1 MHVTATR
8 IGLIAALCT
17 IILFSSCDERMYFPS
32 RATAPGLREQ
42 FDTKL
47 VLSLKAQSA
56 STNGDT
62 ATHKHA
68 TSTVSPAVDFAFS
81 PVNHLGLTFSYNGIT
96 NRAIDELGTSTNAG
110 VFNGHRFDG
119 GAGYYTN
126 FGRLG
131 FFEGYVGA
139 GGGYLQRKSYYS
151 NYEDFTTHYTRFYLQ
166 PAAGIGNDLF
176 MLTGGVRMAMQ
187 HFTDFN
193 SADSM
198 LRYTITYRDNYPGT
212 NVTAQTFIFFEP
224 FINFEIGYKYIKLNL
239 QTGFSS
245 QITGGT
251 IIGSFPVY
259 FSGGLVFNFAP
270 RFLKSGNEL
279 PKPPHRGHHMRPHD
293 ETD

>member
-1 MHVTATR
+1 MPHIFTRLSIIILASAT
-8 IGLIAALCT
+8 
-17 IILFSSCDERMYFPS
+17 ILFSSCDERMYFPS

-47 VLSLKAQSA
+47 VLSLKAQMA

-68 TSTVSPAVDFAFS
+68 TSIVSPAVDFAFS

-96 NRAIDELGTSTNAG
+96 NRAIGELGTSTNAG

-139 GGGYLQRKSYYS
+139 GGGYLQRKSFYS
-151 NYEDFTTHYTRFYLQ
+151 SYEDFSAHYTRFYLQ
-166 PAAGIGNDLF
+166 PAAGIGNSIF
-176 MLTGGVRMAMQ
+176 MLTGGMRLALQ
-187 HFTDFN
+187 HFNDFK
-193 SADSM
+193 AGDSM
-198 LRYTITYRDNYPGT
+198 LRYKITNRDNYVGPD
-212 NVTAQTFIFFEP
+212 VTSQTFIFWEP
-224 FINFEIGYKYIKLNL
+224 FINFEIGYKYVKFNV

-245 QITGGT
+245 QLAGGT

-259 FSGGLVFNFAP
+259 VSMGIVLNFAP
-270 RFLKSGNEL
+270 RFVKSGNEL
-279 PKPPHRGHHMRPHD
+279 PHPPGHRKPSRD
-293 ETD
+293 ETE

>member
-1 MHVTATR
+1 MRITVTH
-8 IGLIAALCT
+8 ISLAALLCFT
-17 IILFSSCDERMYFPS
+17 LLVSSCDERMYFPS

-47 VLSLKAQSA
+47 VLSLKGQSA
-56 STNGDT
+56 TDGDT
-62 ATHKHA
+62 ATHKSA

-96 NRAIDELGTSTNAG
+96 NRAIDELGTSTNSG

-139 GGGYLQRKSYYS
+139 GGGLLQRKSFYANS
-151 NYEDFTTHYTRFYLQ
+151 EDFTAHYTRFYLQ

-176 MLTGGVRMAMQ
+176 MLTGGIRMAVQ

-193 SADSM
+193 AGDSL
-198 LRYTITYRDNYPGT
+198 LRYKITYRDNFIGT
-212 NVTAQTFIFFEP
+212 DVTAQTFIFFEP
-224 FINFEIGYKYIKLNL
+224 FINFEIGYKYIKFNV
-239 QTGFSS
+239 QTGFSG
-245 QITGGT
+245 QVAGGT

-259 FSGGLVFNFAP
+259 VSGGIVLNFAP
-270 RFLKSGNEL
+270 RFVKSGNEL
-279 PKPPHRGHHMRPHD
+279 PKPPGHGHHASAHD
-293 ETD
+293 ETE